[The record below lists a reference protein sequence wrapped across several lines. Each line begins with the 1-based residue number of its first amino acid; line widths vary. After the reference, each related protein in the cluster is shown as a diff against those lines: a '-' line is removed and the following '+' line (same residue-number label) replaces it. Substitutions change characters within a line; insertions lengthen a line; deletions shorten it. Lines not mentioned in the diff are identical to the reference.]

1 VASVSCIY
9 GLGSPEEYERVN
21 LKIANGMEMG
31 RNELIRRLIDIH
43 FTRTNADIKNGQFR
57 ALGNSIEIMPVN
69 DRTIYKIV
77 YDGLK
82 ISEIIE
88 IDPVTRSIRANHE
101 NVYIFPAKHFIS
113 DDDSI
118 QSAIESIQA
127 ELKDQLKKFEKENK
141 VIEAERIKRR
151 IKYDLSMLREIG
163 YVNGIENY
171 SRHFSKKN
179 PGEPPDTLLS
189 YFPHN
194 KDGKPE
200 FLTVIDESHVTVP
213 QLNGMFAGDASRK
226 NTLIEHGFRLPSA
239 RDNRPL
245 KFEEFRDRVG
255 NIIYTSATP
264 GKYEIEHSKN
274 VAEQII
280 RPTGLIDPVVVVKP
294 ITENKQKGYS
304 GQIKDFMSE
313 ATETI
318 KRGDRVLATTLTKKM
333 AEDLTDY
340 LKDEGFKVSY
350 LHSDIKTIER
360 ITILTDFRKGKYDC
374 LIGVNLLREGRICQ
388 K

>member
-1 VASVSCIY
+1 
-9 GLGSPEEYERVN
+9 
-21 LKIANGMEMG
+21 
-31 RNELIRRLIDIH
+31 
-43 FTRTNADIKNGQFR
+43 
-57 ALGNSIEIMPVN
+57 
-69 DRTIYKIV
+69 
-77 YDGLK
+77 
-82 ISEIIE
+82 
-88 IDPVTRSIRANHE
+88 
-101 NVYIFPAKHFIS
+101 
-113 DDDSI
+113 
-118 QSAIESIQA
+118 
-127 ELKDQLKKFEKENK
+127 
-141 VIEAERIKRR
+141 
-151 IKYDLSMLREIG
+151 
-163 YVNGIENY
+163 
-171 SRHFSKKN
+171 
-179 PGEPPDTLLS
+179 
-189 YFPHN
+189 
-194 KDGKPE
+194 
-200 FLTVIDESHVTVP
+200 
-213 QLNGMFAGDASRK
+213 MFAGDASRK

-374 LIGVNLLREGRICQ
+374 LIGVNLLREGLDLPEVALIGIFDADKEGFLRSETSLIQTIGRAARNINGRIILYADNMTGSMDRALKETERRRNIQ
-388 K
+388 IAYNKKHNITPVTIKKEIKDITENIKTKYDKTLDEITKIDEEEANRNFDSFIKKKKLQ